1 MSTMTY
7 KEKRELRRA
16 AMAPQL
22 ADIIEGFI
30 VGSCFLYL
38 VVGIFYWWITGEMLV
53 KCKTMLSLRVQ
64 TYSEY
69 YLQSLQ
75 YCYWKGGYS
84 M

>member
-1 MSTMTY
+1 MSAMTY

-53 KCKTMLSLRVQ
+53 NGKTMLSLRVQ
-64 TYSEY
+64 TYPEY
-69 YLQSLQ
+69 HLQSLQ
-75 YCYWKGGYS
+75 YRYWKGGYS

>member
-1 MSTMTY
+1 MNKEVKDTMSAMTY

-53 KCKTMLSLRVQ
+53 K
-64 TYSEY
+64 
-69 YLQSLQ
+69 
-75 YCYWKGGYS
+75 W
-84 M
+84 

>member
-1 MSTMTY
+1 MKSKMSAMTY

-53 KCKTMLSLRVQ
+53 K
-64 TYSEY
+64 
-69 YLQSLQ
+69 
-75 YCYWKGGYS
+75 W
-84 M
+84 

>member
-1 MSTMTY
+1 MSAMTY

-38 VVGIFYWWITGEMLV
+38 AVVFSTGG
-53 KCKTMLSLRVQ
+53 
-64 TYSEY
+64 
-69 YLQSLQ
+69 LQGR
-75 YCYWKGGYS
+75 CW
-84 M
+84 